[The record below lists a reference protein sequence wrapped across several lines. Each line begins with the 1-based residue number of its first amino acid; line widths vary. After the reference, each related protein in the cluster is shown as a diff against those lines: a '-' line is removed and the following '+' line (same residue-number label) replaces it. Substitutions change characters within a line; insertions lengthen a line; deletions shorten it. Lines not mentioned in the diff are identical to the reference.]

1 MEIKIKSLKFDADQ
15 KLVAFVEKKVSKLE
29 KFYDGLG
36 TADVILSLL
45 PEPENKNAKIQVHVP
60 GQELIVEKNA
70 KTFEDAIAECA
81 DAMKEKLTRYKEKL
95 YQAADEFTKKSDKP
109 YITQMSLGYCMGK
122 VNTVEELE
130 AFLTKADAA
139 MYEEKVSLKANR

>member
-29 KFYDGLG
+29 KFYDGLE

-45 PEPENKNAKIQVHVP
+45 PEPENKNAKIQLHVP

-70 KTFEDAIAECA
+70 KTFEDAITECA
-81 DAMKEKLTRYKEKL
+81 DAMKEKLTRFKEKL
-95 YQAADEFTKKSDKP
+95 T
-109 YITQMSLGYCMGK
+109 
-122 VNTVEELE
+122 E
-130 AFLTKADAA
+130 A
-139 MYEEKVSLKANR
+139 